1 MGEVKSSDFNRRNI
15 SWNEIDSWI
24 ELLRKS
30 VTDSNYK
37 PDVLVGVT
45 RGGLIPVVLLSD
57 KLDALR
63 VLTITVR
70 HWPVP
75 GKMMEEAQVTQDF
88 EEDLS
93 GKRILLVEDIADTGK
108 SFHAAIDHIRRRN
121 KPAEI
126 RTAAL
131 QYASDTSSYKPDYYA
146 EEFQKKIGDGKS
158 IWVTYPWTIEE
169 DNKSLENR

>member
-1 MGEVKSSDFNRRNI
+1 MGEVKSSDFSIRKV
-15 SWNEIDSWI
+15 SWNEIEGWI

-37 PDVLVGVT
+37 PDALIGVT

-57 KLDALR
+57 KLDAMR

-93 GKRILLVEDIADTGK
+93 GKKVLLVEDIADTGK
-108 SFHAAIDHIRRRN
+108 SFKVAIEHIKRKN

-126 RTAAL
+126 KTAAL
-131 QYASDTSSYKPDYYA
+131 QYASDTSSYRPDYYA
-146 EEFQKKIGDGKS
+146 EKFEKKTGDGKR
-158 IWVTYPWTIEE
+158 IWVTYPWTKEE
-169 DNKSLENR
+169 DKRSLSGP